1 MASRKQPT
9 GSTFV
14 GRKDKNNGVS
24 VAVYKATVA
33 TECVWCRET
42 IPAGAFFTRGRVSGG
57 HNQVF
62 PYCTACRPFKKE
74 VQS

>member
-1 MASRKQPT
+1 MAKQPT

-14 GRKDKNNGVS
+14 GRKNTQGGGS

-33 TECVWCRET
+33 TECERCHEV
-42 IPAGAFFTRGRVSGG
+42 IPVGAFFTRGRVSGG

-62 PYCTACRPFKKE
+62 PYCTACRPLKE
-74 VQS
+74 AQS